1 MSKLPSKTLDLSFN
15 DKDYTINFPK
25 TGQLMKIEALKAKL
39 LFGEQSTV
47 IDAGTADGDYA
58 YQLANMEAHLTVVSK
73 EMIEDLNVKS
83 ISELDAI
90 DSAQL
95 LDAFMEQ
102 YLPWFNDWRTIL
114 QNGGK
119 PVEKSL
125 SPQEEVAQSNSSDHF
140 IES

>member
-25 TGQLMKIEALKAKL
+25 TGDLMRIEALKAKL

-73 EMIEDLNVKS
+73 ELITDLNVKS

-102 YLPWFNDWRTIL
+102 YLPWFNEWRQIL

-119 PVEKSL
+119 PIEKTPT
-125 SPQEEVAQSNSSDHF
+125 PQEEVQQDNTQHF